1 MTSTKSLEQAK
12 NEVNDLLQHLSL
24 EEVVH
29 VLGYSLLEQGL
40 SSIPDCPEEIQIH
53 NIPEI
58 INTHTKQHGQDLA
71 TALTQQGLVMLMWLN
86 GKE

>member
-1 MTSTKSLEQAK
+1 M
-12 NEVNDLLQHLSL
+12 
-24 EEVVH
+24 
-29 VLGYSLLEQGL
+29 GYSLLEQGL
-40 SSIPDCPEEIQIH
+40 CYMPECPEEVQIK

-71 TALTQQGLVMLMWLN
+71 TALTQQGLVMLMWLD